1 MDYKLLVIIF
11 IIACCVII
19 FKYKQQIID
28 KINTTDIDTLIRV
41 TSSIIMLIFAFG
53 FFLYYLKRTYYSR
66 LYIDWWD
73 DKLYY
78 RY

>member
-1 MDYKLLVIIF
+1 MEKKLLVILF

-28 KINTTDIDTLIRV
+28 KINTTDKDTVIRV
-41 TSSIIMLIFAFG
+41 TSSIAMLIFAFG
-53 FFLYYLKRTYYSR
+53 FFLYYLKSTYNSS

-73 DKLYY
+73 NNLYY
-78 RY
+78 R